1 MSFIIIIIILLLSLQ
16 KHRARR
22 PSSSSSCSKIS
33 SSKRGI
39 FPKSPRLKH
48 KRIWKK
54 GTTNGV
60 ECRSYFAS
68 LSEGNGGGGGP
79 FFFKEMNAGARVRF
93 VFVWAKLLLS
103 RIRYRTET

>member
-1 MSFIIIIIILLLSLQ
+1 MSFIIIIILLLSLQ

-22 PSSSSSCSKIS
+22 PSSSSSSSKIS
-33 SSKRGI
+33 SSNRGI

-60 ECRSYFAS
+60 EYRSYFAS
-68 LSEGNGGGGGP
+68 LSEGNGGGGGGP
-79 FFFKEMNAGARVRF
+79 FFF
-93 VFVWAKLLLS
+93 AK
-103 RIRYRTET
+103 R